1 MKSLYIRR
9 ITALIAVLLLA
20 ALTACS
26 SCRMDTQPSGTSTD
40 TQAQSAQQ
48 PSSGTEYVTEP
59 DMESGTEST
68 AEETDAEDSQEA
80 TYNDY
85 GEWDIP

>member
-1 MKSLYIRR
+1 MA
-9 ITALIAVLLLA
+9 TFATVLLLA
-20 ALTACS
+20 AMTACS
-26 SCRMDTQPSGTSTD
+26 SCRTDTQPSVASTD
-40 TQAQSAQQ
+40 TQPQSAQQ

-59 DMESGTEST
+59 DMESGAESA